1 MKKNWFDVRLY
12 REGLRQLRVIGILGL
27 VVMTLGGILAPVG
40 EAIDYSSRMVFQ
52 MEAAGEALTAANP
65 IMLTLMRVHPLLILG
80 FPVLAPMMSLYLFHF
95 LDRRNASD
103 FYHVIPHTRNCLF
116 MSLTAALLTWLLVIL
131 WGSTALCIL
140 TCKCLG
146 KYLVLT
152 QASVLSL
159 LFTMTAASLLVAASV
174 LLAISLT
181 GTLFTNIVVSLLIIF
196 LPRTILMVVGTCL
209 RSAMPYVSTAH
220 LFPLVDISWNVITGT
235 IFGWLDG
242 TMTQVAY
249 SYPAGIYTLA
259 LAGIYFLLAR
269 FLFVRRK
276 SEAAGQAA
284 PSRKLQA
291 VFRLAVSMT
300 ICLIPI
306 TIIFGAILESS
317 ISNST
322 LFGVAVCYLIAI
334 LAYFIYELIATKK
347 LRNLS
352 AAIPGLG
359 ILAALN
365 IVFIF
370 GMFGIYRFTEA
381 QQPSAEEISYVRVLP
396 EDESIFFVSSYYSE
410 ESRTDY
416 FSAYLEDIRL
426 DSPEIKGLVSER
438 LGQTIRHYKDR
449 SGNGSI
455 GSLFGSNR
463 VSLRLVGICS
473 GSRTIYRNIYLTEA
487 DQQVLMEEY
496 KKKEEV
502 RTLFSNLPENDKKE
516 VIVRSQNGL
525 SDAAAGRIYEVMRG
539 EVAEM
544 DFEEWYTLVRGLES
558 GGDTTVSSLGLE
570 AYKGTEPLYG
580 TLPISTKMPRT
591 FAQYIKE
598 YQEVNP
604 DAQEIAEAL
613 KSQDFIVTD
622 AYARGFQ
629 DGADRFSASVAF
641 SINPYDPYVEGM
653 DDEMAE
659 SGEVQDWEDSRI
671 FGRQLGELIDQA
683 AGKEIEADGDF
694 ILFQV
699 TYYSGEEDYRYAE
712 FYLAAEEEDLPDLMQ
727 EHIRWNEDE
736 KLQ

>member
-1 MKKNWFDVRLY
+1 MKKNWFDGRLY
-12 REGLRQLRVIGILGL
+12 REGLRQLRVIGILGF
-27 VVMTLGGILAPVG
+27 VVMALGGILVPVG
-40 EAIDYSSRMVFQ
+40 EAIDYSSRMAFQ
-52 MEAAGEALTAANP
+52 IEAAGESLAAANP
-65 IMLTLMRVHPLLILG
+65 IMLTLMRAHPLLMLG
-80 FPVLAPMMSLYLFHF
+80 FPVLAPIMSLYLFHF
-95 LDRRNASD
+95 LDRRNSSD

-116 MSLTAALLTWLLVIL
+116 ISLTAALLTWLLAIL

-140 TCKCLG
+140 TCKLLG

-196 LPRTILMVVGTCL
+196 LPRTILMVASTCL

-242 TMTQVAY
+242 TTTQVAY
-249 SYPAGIYTLA
+249 SYSAGIYTLV
-259 LAGIYFLLAR
+259 LAGIYFLFAR

-306 TIIFGAILESS
+306 SIIFGAIMEGS

-322 LFGVAVCYLIAI
+322 LFGVAVCYLIAV

-381 QQPSAEEISYVRVLP
+381 QQPGAEEISYVRVLP
-396 EDESIFFVSSYYSE
+396 EDQAIFFVSSYSSE

-416 FSAYLEDIRL
+416 FSAYLEDVRL
-426 DSPEIKGLVSER
+426 DSPEIKQLISER
-438 LGQTIRHYKDR
+438 LGQTIRYYNDR
-449 SGNGSI
+449 SGNGNI
-455 GSLFGSNR
+455 GSLFGSNH

-487 DQQVLMEEY
+487 DQQALMEEY

-502 RTLFSNLPENDKKE
+502 RTLFSNLPENDRKE
-516 VIVRSQNGL
+516 VIVRSQDGL
-525 SDAAAGRIYEVMRG
+525 SDAAAGRIYEVMR
-539 EVAEM
+539 EEAAEM
-544 DFEEWYTLVRGLES
+544 EFEEWYTLARGLES
-558 GGDTTVSSLGLE
+558 EAVTTVASLGLE

-580 TLPISTKMPRT
+580 TLPVSTKMPRT

-598 YQEVNP
+598 YQELNQ
-604 DAQEIAEAL
+604 DGQKLAESL
-613 KSQDFIVTD
+613 KNQDFIVTD

-629 DGADRFSASVAF
+629 DGVNRFSASIAF
-641 SINPYDPYVEGM
+641 SINPYDPYVEEV
-653 DDEMAE
+653 DDKIEE
-659 SGEVQDWEDSRI
+659 RSEVQEWENSRI
-671 FGRQLGELIDQA
+671 LGGQLGELLSQA
-683 AGKEIEADGDF
+683 AGKEITAEGDF

-699 TYYSGEEDYRYAE
+699 TYYSSEEDYRYAE
-712 FYLAAEEEDLPDLMQ
+712 FYLAADEDDLPDLMQ
-727 EHIRWNEDE
+727 DNIRWNED
-736 KLQ
+736 